1 MQVQGKIHSIKYPIF
16 GIDWKRDAQGK
27 PFVAIAGGGGAVK
40 SGIKNCVTLAR
51 VPPPKLTSRAP
62 PSLAPY
68 LIIDTVDDLVSGVAI
83 GSKGGLIAL
92 TMGSKTAIYRVT
104 SGATPTASF
113 VVAFQTDF
121 AATDSYQNA
130 VKFSPDGGTIATGG
144 EDGVVRLW
152 TLTIPPS
159 KSEVDVD
166 NKYRKS
172 FKVSAPVLLNGH
184 NGCINGLSW
193 HASGTKVVSCA
204 KDGQCI
210 VWTRVESTWKKAATL
225 GLAGELDVQKPDKP
239 TNKGNFIYRGCAFV
253 PRRFPLH
260 ASKKDDDDDDE
271 IVTVQTPAR
280 GSSYLTKWSC
290 VVDDQGKGTI
300 EELTSIAVKDTIVCS
315 LAVSAKYVAT
325 GSSDGQVLIHRVDTL
340 AHLKTFAAHFLP
352 STGLAF
358 FPFAADATR
367 DPLDFIDDLSLMSA
381 SADYSVFVISG
392 LPPSWYMYLLVFVG
406 LFLYLSYFANLG
418 DY

>member
-1 MQVQGKIHSIKYPIF
+1 
-16 GIDWKRDAQGK
+16 
-27 PFVAIAGGGGAVK
+27 
-40 SGIKNCVTLAR
+40 
-51 VPPPKLTSRAP
+51 
-62 PSLAPY
+62 
-68 LIIDTVDDLVSGVAI
+68 
-83 GSKGGLIAL
+83 
-92 TMGSKTAIYRVT
+92 MGSKTAIYRVT

-184 NGCINGLSW
+184 NGCINGLS
-193 HASGTKVVSCA
+193 
-204 KDGQCI
+204 
-210 VWTRVESTWKKAATL
+210 
-225 GLAGELDVQKPDKP
+225 
-239 TNKGNFIYRGCAFV
+239 
-253 PRRFPLH
+253 
-260 ASKKDDDDDDE
+260 
-271 IVTVQTPAR
+271 
-280 GSSYLTKWSC
+280 
-290 VVDDQGKGTI
+290 
-300 EELTSIAVKDTIVCS
+300 
-315 LAVSAKYVAT
+315 
-325 GSSDGQVLIHRVDTL
+325 
-340 AHLKTFAAHFLP
+340 
-352 STGLAF
+352 
-358 FPFAADATR
+358 DATR
-367 DPLDFIDDLSLMSA
+367 DPLDFVDDLSLMSA

>member
-1 MQVQGKIHSIKYPIF
+1 
-16 GIDWKRDAQGK
+16 
-27 PFVAIAGGGGAVK
+27 
-40 SGIKNCVTLAR
+40 
-51 VPPPKLTSRAP
+51 
-62 PSLAPY
+62 
-68 LIIDTVDDLVSGVAI
+68 
-83 GSKGGLIAL
+83 GGLIAL

-193 HASGTKVVSCA
+193 HASGTK
-204 KDGQCI
+204 
-210 VWTRVESTWKKAATL
+210 KAATL

-260 ASKKDDDDDDE
+260 ASKKDDDDDDDDDE

-315 LAVSAKYVAT
+315 LAVRLVD
-325 GSSDGQVLIHRVDTL
+325 SSL
-340 AHLKTFAAHFLP
+340 
-352 STGLAF
+352 
-358 FPFAADATR
+358 DATR
-367 DPLDFIDDLSLMSA
+367 DPLDFVDDLSLMSA

>member
-225 GLAGELDVQKPDKP
+225 GLAGELDVQKPDKS

-300 EELTSIAVKDTIVCS
+300 EELKSIAVKDTIVCS
-315 LAVSAKYVAT
+315 LAV
-325 GSSDGQVLIHRVDTL
+325 R
-340 AHLKTFAAHFLP
+340 
-352 STGLAF
+352 
-358 FPFAADATR
+358 DATR

>member
-193 HASGTKVVSCA
+193 HASGTK
-204 KDGQCI
+204 
-210 VWTRVESTWKKAATL
+210 KAATL
-225 GLAGELDVQKPDKP
+225 GLAGELDIQKPDKP

-315 LAVSAKYVAT
+315 LAVRLVD
-325 GSSDGQVLIHRVDTL
+325 SSL
-340 AHLKTFAAHFLP
+340 
-352 STGLAF
+352 
-358 FPFAADATR
+358 DATR
-367 DPLDFIDDLSLMSA
+367 DPLDFVDDLSLMSA